1 MSKLSKAE
9 TARLNGAK
17 SKGPVTPE
25 GKAKSS
31 QNAIT
36 HGFYSD
42 LMVLDT
48 EEEGAYCDFSDLL
61 LTHYKPRNV
70 VEEDLVRDMIDARW
84 RLNRVKG
91 MEKSAIN
98 LQMAIQHEEVKV
110 KFKKMDT
117 PTQTTLAAVE
127 LVDTSQ
133 LLTFLQRME
142 TKFTRLVHRTIE
154 LLAKLQSDMPP
165 SQLTGPSVATGDTP
179 AAAAEPGETSGPIAA
194 AEPRT
199 EVASAVKRPHFI
211 SSERYAARTPRA
223 IPFAQPSSETKS
235 MNLINEP
242 MVACKSPFATAAEPE
257 NIRYFQ
263 AA

>member
-9 TARLNGAK
+9 SARLNGAK

-31 QNAIT
+31 KNAIT
-36 HGFYSD
+36 HGFYSN

-48 EEEGAYCDFSDLL
+48 EEEGAYCDLSELL

-70 VEEDLVRDMIDARW
+70 VEEDLVRDMVDARW
-84 RLNRVKG
+84 RLNRIKG

-98 LQMAIQHEEVKV
+98 LQMAIQYEEVKV

-133 LLTFLQRME
+133 LLTLLQRLE

-165 SQLTGPSVATGDTP
+165 SQLNGPSAPSESAATTISQAAVTSEP
-179 AAAAEPGETSGPIAA
+179 ATAESGATATAPLSPQA
-194 AEPRT
+194 R
-199 EVASAVKRPHFI
+199 RPHFLTA
-211 SSERYAARTPRA
+211 ERYAARTPKA
-223 IPFAQPSSETKS
+223 IPQSSQRS
-235 MNLINEP
+235 IDLRNEP
-242 MVACKSPFATAAEPE
+242 NLAFQSTPQRAAEPE
-257 NIRYFQ
+257 NLRYFQ

>member
-9 TARLNGAK
+9 SARLNGAK

-31 QNAIT
+31 KNAIT

-48 EEEGAYCDFSDLL
+48 EEEGAYCDLSELL

-70 VEEDLVRDMIDARW
+70 VEEDLVRDMVDARW
-84 RLNRVKG
+84 RLNRIKG

-98 LQMAIQHEEVKV
+98 LQMAIQYEEVKV

-133 LLTFLQRME
+133 LLTFLQRLE

-165 SQLTGPSVATGDTP
+165 RQINGPSAPGESEATTISQASATSKP
-179 AAAAEPGETSGPIAA
+179 AAESGAMATAPLLPQA
-194 AEPRT
+194 R
-199 EVASAVKRPHFI
+199 RPHFLTA
-211 SSERYAARTPRA
+211 ECYAARTPKA
-223 IPFAQPSSETKS
+223 IPQSSQRS
-235 MNLINEP
+235 IDLRNEP
-242 MVACKSPFATAAEPE
+242 NLAFQSTQQRAAEPE
-257 NIRYFQ
+257 NLRYFQ